1 MLTPATI
8 LSERP
13 LRPNKARAGLLVSLV
28 AVSECS
34 VFADAGY
41 PDFID
46 VKNPAVGS
54 LGMPAPDTIKE
65 IRKKIPL
72 AVPVSAAIGDARDDP
87 PYYAS
92 LASIAVEAGADIV
105 KVGLYGFP
113 NNKRIHAFLSRIRRE
128 NTGVPLAAC
137 LYADIADSR
146 SVNDFPR
153 AAADAGADIC
163 LLDTF
168 SKTGGKLTDY
178 IGKDELSFFT
188 GLCGRCG
195 IISAF
200 AGGLGVEDAD
210 WVAEIAPDI
219 AGFRGA
225 VAKNG
230 RGETGISPAKLK
242 KLIAVFNSLKPSAA
256 VENCIG

>member
-1 MLTPATI
+1 

-13 LRPNKARAGLLVSLV
+13 LRPNKAGAGLLVSLV

-46 VKNPAVGS
+46 VKNPSAGS
-54 LGMPAPDTIKE
+54 LGMPALNTIKE

-87 PYYAS
+87 SYYAS
-92 LASIAVEAGADIV
+92 LASMAVEAGANII
-105 KVGLYGFP
+105 KVGLYGFA
-113 NNKRIHAFLSRIRRE
+113 NGKRIHAFLSHIRRE
-128 NTGVPLAAC
+128 NTAVPLAAC

-146 SVNDFPR
+146 SVRDFPHM
-153 AAADAGADIC
+153 AAGAGMDIC

-168 SKTGGKLTDY
+168 AKTGEKLTDY

-188 GLCGRCG
+188 GLCGRFG
-195 IISAF
+195 ILSAF
-200 AGGLGVEDAD
+200 AGGLEVEDAD
-210 WVAEIAPDI
+210 WIAQTAPDI

-225 VAKNG
+225 VAENG

-242 KLIAVFNSLKPSAA
+242 KLIKVFNSMKPSVA
-256 VENCIG
+256 VDGRIA